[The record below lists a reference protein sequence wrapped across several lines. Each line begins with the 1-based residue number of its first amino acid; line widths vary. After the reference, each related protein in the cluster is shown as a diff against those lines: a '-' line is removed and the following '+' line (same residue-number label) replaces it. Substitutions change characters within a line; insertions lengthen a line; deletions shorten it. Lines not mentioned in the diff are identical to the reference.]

1 MNELT
6 ISLDSHSK
14 IPLYEQ
20 IYGFIREE
28 IRKREILPGE
38 RLPSSRTLS
47 SYLSVSRSTVD
58 LAYEQLVSEGYV
70 ESIPCRGYF
79 VCEIEELYR
88 LGETQE
94 ERKTKTGEDAPKY
107 RYQFAVSGI
116 TPDGFP
122 HNAWKKISREVLL
135 DASDDLFRL
144 GDPRGERGL
153 REAIAAYLHHARGV
167 NCRPDQIIV
176 GAGNDYLLMLL
187 SVVLGRGA
195 DSRHVVAMEN
205 PTYMSAYRCFVNL
218 GFDMRSISMDDSGM
232 QVGELEES
240 GADLAYVMPSHQF
253 PMGMVMPMKRRMQL
267 LSWAAKEEKRYLIE
281 DDYDSEFRYKGR
293 PIPALQGYDT
303 KGKVIYLG
311 TFSRAIA
318 PSIRISYMVLPERL
332 WPLFEQRGINF
343 SATVSKTD
351 QKIIEIFMREG
362 YFERHLNRMRAIYKG
377 KHDLMMK
384 CLKGMSKI
392 CTVSGENAGVHVL
405 LHFVNGLTEEEA
417 ILRARKAGIRVYGL
431 GQYYTEEPERQDSGA
446 GADAGRKQEA
456 VLLGYATMTE
466 QQILEAMEILKKVWI
481 CC

>member
-6 ISLDSHSK
+6 ISLDNHSK
-14 IPLYEQ
+14 VPLYEQ
-20 IYGFIREE
+20 IYGYIREE

-38 RLPSSRTLS
+38 RLPSSRALS
-47 SYLSVSRSTVD
+47 AYLSVSRSTVD

-79 VCEIEELYR
+79 VCEIEELYQ
-88 LGETQE
+88 LGETRE
-94 ERKTKTGEDAPKY
+94 EKKKKTGEEVPKY
-107 RYQFAVSGI
+107 QYSFAVSGI
-116 TPDGFP
+116 APDGFP
-122 HNAWKKISREVLL
+122 HNAWKKISRDVLL
-135 DASDDLFRL
+135 DASDDLFGL
-144 GDPRGERGL
+144 GDSRGEEGL
-153 REAIAAYLHHARGV
+153 REAIAVYLHHARGV
-167 NCRPDQIIV
+167 NCRPDQIVV

-187 SVVLGRGA
+187 SAVLGEGNN
-195 DSRHVVAMEN
+195 SSHIVAMEN
-205 PTYMSAYRCFVNL
+205 PTYMSAYRCFSSL
-218 GFDMRSISMDDSGM
+218 GFEMRSISMDDSGM
-232 QVGELEES
+232 QIGELEES

-267 LSWAAKEEKRYLIE
+267 LSWAAKKENRYLIE

-303 KGKVIYLG
+303 MGKVIYLG

-318 PSIRISYMVLPERL
+318 PSIRISYMVLPDRL
-332 WPLFEQRGINF
+332 WPLFEQRGRSF

-384 CLKGMSKI
+384 CLKGMSRI

-405 LHFVNGLTEEEA
+405 LHFVNGLSEKEA
-417 ILRARKAGIRVYGL
+417 IQRARKAGIRVYGL
-431 GQYYTEEPERQDSGA
+431 EQYYVEQSEDRDMSGA
-446 GADAGRKQEA
+446 DRRRKKQEA

-466 QQILEAMEILKKVWI
+466 NQILEAMEILKRVWN
-481 CC
+481 